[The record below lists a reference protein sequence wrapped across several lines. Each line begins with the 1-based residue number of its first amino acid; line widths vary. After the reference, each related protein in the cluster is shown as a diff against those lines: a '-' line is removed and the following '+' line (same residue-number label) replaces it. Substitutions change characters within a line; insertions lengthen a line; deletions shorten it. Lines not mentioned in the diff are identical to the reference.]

1 MIATSRVA
9 VAVRHRSVGPSLSAA
24 EAHEQAMTL
33 PLADAVSRLVDF
45 LGASTVAAIAG
56 VKETR
61 AVAQWTASERQPQRA
76 HVLRFAL
83 QLTLMI
89 SDVAGREMAR
99 AWFHGSNPHLD
110 DAVPVALLRDKP
122 LETVQVPLMAAVR
135 SFAARNGG

>member
-1 MIATSRVA
+1 MIAISGVS
-9 VAVRHRSVGPSLSAA
+9 VSSPDESVGARLSAS

-33 PLADAVSRLVDF
+33 PLAEAVSLLVDF
-45 LGASTVAAIAG
+45 LGATTVAAIAG

-61 AVAQWTASERQPQRA
+61 AVAQWAASEREPQRA

-89 SDVAGREMAR
+89 SDIGGREMAR
-99 AWFHGSNPHLD
+99 AWFHGSNPHLG
-110 DAVPVALLRDKP
+110 DAVPVALLRDRP

-135 SFAARNGG
+135 SFAARNDG